1 MIDEPMSYE
10 IGLDAIDVPLLIHQ
24 LTLAE
29 VKQMP
34 FDGDE
39 PATNLEEA
47 QERVIWSLN
56 KCVSNIEEVK
66 DAINDA
72 TESPEESASIILSVF
87 ACCLALNP
95 VLDATFWSL
104 MTKQK
109 GLYHDYFKTK
119 PLISA
124 MPVVSKIDDTSFLD
138 FDGYSSEDLSFLSSN
153 GLSPAFLMAMDDG
166 GEEVKGKANPKIEKE
181 KILSLSDHMNKSLIG
196 QPEAIN
202 IVSKTLKRAYV
213 GLKDERRPL
222 GIFLFIGSSGSGK
235 TESARLIQ
243 EHLFGKDTRI
253 VRVDCA
259 EYQQKHEMIKLI
271 GSPNS
276 FVGSEDGGQLTNAVK
291 EAENT
296 VLLLDEAEKAHPD
309 FWNMFLKVF
318 EEGYLTDGK
327 GDDISFENT
336 IIIMTSN
343 LGNDKLATDTYS
355 RSAGFTGNVDNSY
368 NSNLKPKRES
378 VVRVT
383 EEAVRKFFKP
393 EFVNRLDEIVVF
405 NYLSDEDLE
414 KIAILELTKVK
425 SKLDKKKIIF
435 KWTKQSAKVLSEKSR
450 VSIEGA
456 RAMARIRRRE
466 IEDPITELILQENV
480 GNGSIIKLGLKNP
493 KSDNPEFIF
502 STEKQKV
509 PQLKIQI

>member
-1 MIDEPMSYE
+1 MTDESMTYE
-10 IGLDAIDVPLLIHQ
+10 IGIDAIDVPLLIHQ
-24 LTLAE
+24 LTIPEAR
-29 VKQMP
+29 QMP
-34 FDGDE
+34 FDGDV

-66 DAINDA
+66 EAINNA

-109 GLYHDYFKTK
+109 GLYHDYFKSK
-119 PLISA
+119 PLIGE
-124 MPVVSKIDDTSFLD
+124 MPVIGKIEKNGFLGFEEYSEKDLLFLTSGSSQPNFLAGLED
-138 FDGYSSEDLSFLSSN
+138 KDETSS
-153 GLSPAFLMAMDDG
+153 
-166 GEEVKGKANPKIEKE
+166 KANPQIEKE
-181 KILSLSDHMNKSLIG
+181 KILSLSDFMNKRLIG
-196 QPEAIN
+196 QPEAVS

-243 EHLFGKDTRI
+243 EHLFGKEARI

-276 FVGSEDGGQLTNAVK
+276 YVGSEDGGQLTNAVK

-318 EEGYLTDGK
+318 EEGYLTDGR
-327 GDDISFENT
+327 GDHISFENT

-343 LGNDKLATDTYS
+343 LGNDKLANETYS
-355 RSAGFTGNVDNSY
+355 RSAGFTGVIENSY
-368 NSNLKPKRES
+368 KSNLKPKRES
-378 VVRVT
+378 VVRIT

-414 KIAILELTKVK
+414 KIAILELNKIK
-425 SKLDKKKIIF
+425 SKLNKKKILF
-435 KWTKQSAKVLSEKSR
+435 KWTGQSAKVLSEKSR
-450 VSIEGA
+450 ISIEGA

-466 IEDPITELILQENV
+466 IEDPITELILQKDI
-480 GNGSIIKLGLKNP
+480 GNGSTIKLGLKNP
-493 KSDNPEFIF
+493 RSDNPEFIF
-502 STEKQKV
+502 STEEKKV
-509 PQLKIQI
+509 PHLKVQK

>member
-1 MIDEPMSYE
+1 MIDEPMTYE
-10 IGLDAIDVPLLIHQ
+10 IGIDAIDVPLLIHQ
-24 LTLAE
+24 LTIAE
-29 VKQMP
+29 ARQMP
-34 FDGDE
+34 FDGDI
-39 PATNLEEA
+39 PATDLEEA
-47 QERVIWSLN
+47 QKRIIWALN
-56 KCVSNIEEVK
+56 ICVSNIEEVK
-66 DAINDA
+66 DAINSA
-72 TESPEESASIILSVF
+72 TESPEESASVILSVF

-119 PLISA
+119 PLIEE
-124 MPVVSKIDDTSFLD
+124 MPVIGKIDKD
-138 FDGYSSEDLSFLSSN
+138 
-153 GLSPAFLMAMDDG
+153 AFLG
-166 GEEVKGKANPKIEKE
+166 FEEYSEKDLLFLTSGSSQPNFLAGLEEKTETNSKANPQIDKA
-181 KILSLSDHMNKSLIG
+181 KILSLSKFMNERLIG
-196 QPEAIN
+196 QPEAVS

-243 EHLFGKDTRI
+243 EHLFGKEARI

-276 FVGSEDGGQLTNAVK
+276 YVGSEDGGQLTNAVK
-291 EAENT
+291 ESENT

-327 GDDISFENT
+327 GDHISFENT

-343 LGNDKLATDTYS
+343 LGNDKIATETYS
-355 RSAGFTGNVDNSY
+355 RSAGFTGVIENSY
-368 NSNLKPKRES
+368 KSNLKPKRES

-414 KIAILELTKVK
+414 KIAILELNKIK
-425 SKLDKKKIIF
+425 SKLNKKKILF
-435 KWTKQSAKVLSEKSR
+435 KWTGQSAKVLSEKSR

-480 GNGSIIKLGLKNP
+480 GNGSTIKLGLKNP
-493 KSDNPEFIF
+493 RSENPEFVF
-502 STEKQKV
+502 ST
-509 PQLKIQI
+509 